1 MSDQIC
7 VCSKINDM
15 GSMLVEKMFLL
26 QVPPIVT
33 TKSKDE
39 EGASQE
45 TSSSSL
51 NLIDVRK
58 RLDKLKT
65 KM

>member
-1 MSDQIC
+1 
-7 VCSKINDM
+7 
-15 GSMLVEKMFLL
+15 MFLL
-26 QVPPIVT
+26 QIPPTVT

-65 KM
+65 KT